1 MHECLLCERD
11 MKKAKTIFGSGCI
24 LGIYSLLK
32 LDTPKNSKTREQYLY
47 KTIKYIF
54 KYFV

>member
-32 LDTPKNSKTREQYLY
+32 LDTQKNSKTREQYLY
-47 KTIKYIF
+47 KTIKDIF